1 MKWKGKKVRIFP
13 ERFGFFPYM
22 FLVYVSLPAF
32 AIAVESGLKLVIGY
46 GLLLLFLL
54 TYRQLYCSEGKKP
67 FTYWL
72 VVQMLIILVMSLFY
86 SPNNLFMGFFPANF
100 IGWYKKKRSFY
111 LALAAFAVMQTV
123 PLVLGILNQGFN
135 DIVYFLPFFVIMLMS
150 PFGIRSMNKRQELE
164 KQLSQANEQIKNLV
178 KREERMR
185 IARDLHDTLGH
196 TLSLITLKSQLVE
209 KLVAKQPDRARTEA
223 KEIEKTSRTALKQV
237 RDLVSDMRAVT
248 VAEELVKVQSIL
260 EAAGIEYQFNGDSGL
275 DEVPYLSQNILS
287 LCIKEGVTNVVKH
300 SKGKN
305 CTIHINQDPGEVVLM
320 IKDDGVGLD
329 ERKKD
334 GNGLKGMAERLA
346 LIEGKLNAYSNKG
359 TELIITIPVVVKQK
373 KDEAALL

>member
-1 MKWKGKKVRIFP
+1 MRIFP

>member
-1 MKWKGKKVRIFP
+1 M
-13 ERFGFFPYM
+13 
-22 FLVYVSLPAF
+22 
-32 AIAVESGLKLVIGY
+32 
-46 GLLLLFLL
+46 
-54 TYRQLYCSEGKKP
+54 
-67 FTYWL
+67 
-72 VVQMLIILVMSLFY
+72 
-86 SPNNLFMGFFPANF
+86 
-100 IGWYKKKRSFY
+100 
-111 LALAAFAVMQTV
+111 
-123 PLVLGILNQGFN
+123 
-135 DIVYFLPFFVIMLMS
+135 
-150 PFGIRSMNKRQELE
+150 
-164 KQLSQANEQIKNLV
+164 
-178 KREERMR
+178 
-185 IARDLHDTLGH
+185 
-196 TLSLITLKSQLVE
+196 
-209 KLVAKQPDRARTEA
+209 
-223 KEIEKTSRTALKQV
+223 